1 MKKII
6 FSAQIAIF
14 AAALPLYAYLE
25 LSHGT
30 NKTEIG
36 NPVQSASVAV
46 ASPVEHTVKFPGKIN
61 KTSVRH
67 AAKTNASIAN
77 ATITPAAVKENKIC
91 NDTETEEAML
101 PQFPEWKVS
110 PVKMADVDEKELTEK
125 IIRELRAAF
134 EKDIQV
140 TLEKLKA
147 ARMECQGKK
156 QSCPC
161 ISL

>member
-1 MKKII
+1 MYG
-6 FSAQIAIF
+6 FAIAAF
-14 AAALPLYAYLE
+14 A
-25 LSHGT
+25 
-30 NKTEIG
+30 TESGFVFLDLIYI
-36 NPVQSASVAV
+36 
-46 ASPVEHTVKFPGKIN
+46 K
-61 KTSVRH
+61 
-67 AAKTNASIAN
+67 SIAK